1 MEAKKDKGQSYFSL
15 DTYRVE
21 GYSKFIKVM
30 QMHQMIL
37 KELLRH
43 GKYNF

>member
-15 DTYRVE
+15 DSYRVE
-21 GYSKFIKVM
+21 GYAKYIKAM
-30 QMHQMIL
+30 QMHQMNL

-43 GKYNF
+43 GK